1 MTCDPGREKL
11 YFLAMD
17 TSWKNTMSVAFI
29 VLLAIISVCSCSI
42 RPIRSASTS
51 TDFSGS
57 VDFGAGELAR
67 LDGNWDFFP
76 GQLTD
81 PGELP
86 PKDGLN
92 QASVKVPH
100 FWAELNGFAAMDPAV
115 VGTATLRLTV
125 ILPPDDTLWAL
136 RLPNASSA
144 LKVFVDG
151 VPVAELGRV
160 AGEKAAYIP
169 SNDIAYPEFRSP
181 GGRMEVVLQIANYS
195 APYIGT
201 WDAPLLGHASAIQ
214 TKRLGDVVS
223 TALISGA
230 LLIMGLY
237 HLGLFLLRKKDRA
250 SLLFGIACILMTIR
264 NLIMGER
271 LLLALFPPGAV
282 SWEWAFKVEHLSAH
296 LTVPLFGFFF
306 LELFPR
312 QVRRIP
318 VRIILAV
325 GAAWAALAL
334 LTPALVYQRFLHT
347 YEIFLLLAGLYIL
360 GTLVVALFKKED
372 GALLVFIGLA
382 ILMAT
387 VANDVFLSIGLISST
402 FFMASYGVFL
412 YIFVQSFQLSRNFAR
427 AFSDIER
434 LSANLKEKN
443 RELESLHSI
452 DLAIASNLELDMIL
466 SIILEQAVNNLDID
480 AADILLLD
488 PEAGELSLGA
498 RLGFHTDA
506 LMHTKLKPGQGF
518 AGKALQSEDAIFVS
532 ELDKNAEGFR
542 RSPAFSGEGF
552 IFYAGRRLTVK
563 GKIVGVLEVYRRR
576 PLQSYVNWDLF
587 FMTLAGQAA
596 IALDN
601 SALLQ
606 GLKRANAELAE
617 ANEAT
622 IESWA
627 EALELRDQETE
638 GHSRRVTE
646 ASLELA
652 QVFGIEGNDLERVRY
667 GALLHD
673 IGKMGIPDSV
683 LLKPGPLDSAEFDIM
698 KRHPTIARDLLCRL
712 RFLKESLDIPYAHH
726 EKWDGSGYPR
736 RLAGTDIPLS
746 ARIFAIID
754 VWDALRSDRPYRKS
768 WPEERVLDHI
778 ASLSGSHF
786 DPEVSKAFMDL
797 RRSQIH

>member
-1 MTCDPGREKL
+1 MTCDPGPEKL

-17 TSWKNTMSVAFI
+17 ISWKNTMLVAFI
-29 VLLAIISVCSCSI
+29 ALLATLSASSCSI
-42 RPIRSASTS
+42 HPIRSASTN
-51 TDFSGS
+51 TDFSGI

-76 GQLTD
+76 GRLID
-81 PGELP
+81 PAQLP
-86 PKDGLN
+86 PVGGLS
-92 QASVKVPH
+92 QATVKVPH
-100 FWAELNGFAAMDPAV
+100 FWAAVNGFSSMDPAV
-115 VGTATLRLTV
+115 VGTATLRLRV
-125 ILPPDDTLWAL
+125 VLPQEDTLWAL

-151 VPVAELGRV
+151 VSVAEIGRL
-160 AGEKAAYIP
+160 AGEKSAYIP
-169 SNDIAYPEFRSP
+169 SNDIAYPEFHSS
-181 GGRMEVVLQIANYS
+181 GGRMEIVLQIANYS

-201 WDAPLLGHASAIQ
+201 WDAPLLGHVSAIRE
-214 TKRLGDVVS
+214 KRQGDVVS
-223 TALISGA
+223 TSLISGA

-250 SLLFGIACILMTIR
+250 SLLFGIACILMTVR

-282 SWEWAFKVEHLSAH
+282 SWEWAFKLEHLSAH

-325 GAAWAALAL
+325 GAAWFALTL
-334 LTPALVYQRFLHT
+334 LAPAMVYQRFLHT
-347 YEIFLLLAGLYIL
+347 YEVFLLVAGLYIL
-360 GTLVVALFKKED
+360 GSLMVALFRKEE

-382 ILMAT
+382 CLMAT
-387 VANDVFLSIGLISST
+387 VANDVFLSIGIISST

-434 LSANLKEKN
+434 LSNNLKEKN
-443 RELESLHSI
+443 RELESLHNI
-452 DLAIASNLELDMIL
+452 DLAIASNLELDRIL
-466 SIILEQAVNNLDID
+466 TIILEQAVKNLDID

-488 PEAGELSLGA
+488 PQEGALSLGS
-498 RLGFHTDA
+498 RLGFRTEA
-506 LMHTKLKPGQGF
+506 LMHTKLKTGQGF
-518 AGKALQSEDAIFVS
+518 AGKALQSDDAIFVS
-532 ELDKNAEGFR
+532 ELDKHAEGFS
-542 RSPAFSGEGF
+542 RSPAFAGEGF
-552 IFYAGRRLTVK
+552 IFYAGRRLSVK
-563 GKIVGVLEVYRRR
+563 GKVVGVLELYRRR

-617 ANEAT
+617 ANEAM

-646 ASLELA
+646 AALELA
-652 QVFGIEGNDLERVRY
+652 QVFGIEGTALERVRH

-683 LLKPGPLDSAEFDIM
+683 LLKPGPLDASEFDIM

-712 RFLKESLDIPYAHH
+712 RFLEDSLDIPYAHH

-736 RLAGTDIPLS
+736 CLAGTDIPLS

-778 ASLSGSHF
+778 ASLAGSHF
-786 DPEVSKAFMDL
+786 DPEVAKAFLDL
-797 RRSQIH
+797 RRGQVH